1 MRIRSIT
8 SFFDPGLPDARTTLR
23 VLAKISATLK
33 KEISDQ
39 HFPVLSTR
47 IATVPFP
54 HFMIGKTTSDNL
66 KIVSELD
73 EETRLLGWDY
83 LSLGPAQPGQA
94 AGYSLIPEFLSKS
107 ERIFCSALIAEGGR
121 LFPSAAAASAEIIH
135 AASEIS
141 DDGFANLR
149 FAALAQVP
157 ANTPFLPAAYHQKD
171 MPPAISLAIECADVV
186 IDAFSQNETISQGQ
200 EFLLSTF
207 ENAAHAMEQT
217 IQRVLESSGVVFRG
231 FDFSPAPFPIDS
243 CSLAGGMEK
252 LGLEHIGGIGSLAA
266 VAVLADTLDRGRWH
280 RAGFNGMMLPVMEDS
295 VLARRAEMGMLSVHD
310 LLLYCTVCGT
320 GLDTIPLP
328 GNTTR
333 EELMAVLMDV
343 GTLSARLG
351 KPLTARLMPLP
362 GRKAGDRVHFDFDY
376 FADSR
381 VMALNAQKISSP
393 LRDEDSIQFTPR
405 KPAEF
410 FPPL

>member
-8 SFFDPGLPDARTTLR
+8 SFFDPGLPDAKTTLKL
-23 VLAKISATLK
+23 LAQLSATLQ
-33 KEISDQ
+33 KEVSEH

-47 IATVPFP
+47 IATAPFAG
-54 HFMIGKTTSDNL
+54 FMTGKTTANNLQLASD
-66 KIVSELD
+66 LD

-94 AGYSLIPEFLSKS
+94 AGYALIPELLSKS
-107 ERIFCSALIAEGGR
+107 ERIFCSAVLAQGGK
-121 LFPSAAAASAEIIH
+121 LYPSAAAASAEIIH

-141 DDGFANLR
+141 EDGFANLR
-149 FAALAQVP
+149 FAALAHVP
-157 ANTPFLPAAYHQKD
+157 ADTPFLPAAYHRAAT
-171 MPPAISLAIECADVV
+171 PPAISLAIECADVV
-186 IDAFSQNETISQGQ
+186 VNAFSPSQTLAQGQ

-207 ENAAHAMEQT
+207 EKAARAMEET
-217 IQRVLESSGVVFRG
+217 ILSVLEPSGVAFQG
-231 FDFSPAPFPIDS
+231 FDFSPAPFPIDD
-243 CSLAGGMEK
+243 CSLAGGVEN
-252 LGLEHIGGIGSLAA
+252 LGLEHIGGIGSLSA
-266 VAVLADTLDRGRWH
+266 VAVLADTLDRGIWR

-295 VLARRAEMGMLSVHD
+295 VLARRAEMGMLSVKD
-310 LLLYCTVCGT
+310 LLLYSTVCGT

-328 GNTTR
+328 GDTTR

-362 GRKAGDRVHFDFDY
+362 GKKAGDRVHFNFDY

-381 VMALNAQKISSP
+381 VMALDAQKISSP
-393 LRDEDSIQFTPR
+393 LRDEDSIRFTPR
-405 KPAEF
+405 KPGEF
-410 FPPL
+410 

>member
-1 MRIRSIT
+1 
-8 SFFDPGLPDARTTLR
+8 
-23 VLAKISATLK
+23 
-33 KEISDQ
+33 
-39 HFPVLSTR
+39 
-47 IATVPFP
+47 
-54 HFMIGKTTSDNL
+54 
-66 KIVSELD
+66 
-73 EETRLLGWDY
+73 
-83 LSLGPAQPGQA
+83 
-94 AGYSLIPEFLSKS
+94 
-107 ERIFCSALIAEGGR
+107 
-121 LFPSAAAASAEIIH
+121 
-135 AASEIS
+135 
-141 DDGFANLR
+141 
-149 FAALAQVP
+149 
-157 ANTPFLPAAYHQKD
+157 
-171 MPPAISLAIECADVV
+171 
-186 IDAFSQNETISQGQ
+186 
-200 EFLLSTF
+200 
-207 ENAAHAMEQT
+207 
-217 IQRVLESSGVVFRG
+217 
-231 FDFSPAPFPIDS
+231 
-243 CSLAGGMEK
+243 
-252 LGLEHIGGIGSLAA
+252 
-266 VAVLADTLDRGRWH
+266 
-280 RAGFNGMMLPVMEDS
+280 
-295 VLARRAEMGMLSVHD
+295 MGMLSVHD